1 MPHVRINPKTSPYVK
16 FAGHMNALSFQVHVT
31 QTQHTNHC
39 PIKSRHVS
47 NTLFC
52 PRCAISLDKK
62 ITTRYTG
69 STWSLPTTWRYIN
82 HKPKQRVQLLLF
94 ISSRS
99 DCQLRFPLSFTASFP
114 LSLSLSVLTSSE
126 THQRIGDRTDERA
139 SVVERRGRWRSSWR
153 LSRVLTS
160 RSKWNPKTRYQYFS
174 Y

>member
-1 MPHVRINPKTSPYVK
+1 MYNLSNKKNVYIIKKHVYMCMWEVVFDKYISAATWPPQIKIPSSSP
-16 FAGHMNALSFQVHVT
+16 A
-31 QTQHTNHC
+31 
-39 PIKSRHVS
+39 
-47 NTLFC
+47 
-52 PRCAISLDKK
+52 RCAISLDKK

-69 STWSLPTTWRYIN
+69 STWSLPTPWRYIN
-82 HKPKQRVQLLLF
+82 HKPKRRVQLLLF
-94 ISSRS
+94 ISSCS
-99 DCQLRFPLSFTASFP
+99 DCLLRFPRSFTASLPPSLP

-160 RSKWNPKTRYQYFS
+160 RSKWNPKTRYQFFS